1 MKPHGVRGGAFHPHE
16 SHRRGRGRLP
26 LQRQLF
32 IWLAVTIVVT
42 ALAVGLVFGF
52 AAFHRGAAT
61 FSGRFEA
68 MERFVAERY
77 AEVWYDPARRRA
89 LSLSLGRA
97 LGIGV
102 RVQDAAGATLESVGR
117 CARVRHSFEIVQG
130 GKRLGR
136 VHGCLDEPAAVRPLV
151 GVGVVL
157 VVALVLWVA
166 AARLARVLTRPLS
179 ALIAV
184 TREIGSGNLKSRVRL
199 GRHTRGEL
207 GLLAEAV
214 NDMAERIERQIQEQR
229 ELLAV
234 VSHEV
239 RSPLARLRVS
249 SEILRGDAKNQ
260 TALAA
265 IEREVAEIDALVG
278 KLLAT
283 ARLDFGSLSR
293 TPLDLAQ
300 LSQTVLERRGLPLSL
315 LEDDAEGARCTGDP
329 TLIARALD
337 NLLDN
342 AERHA
347 SGAVALRVR
356 RALPSEHSRPE
367 EALVLEVRDAGAGFD
382 PALLPRAFDAFY
394 SGSRVREERH
404 ASLGLGLSLVRR
416 IAEAHGG
423 RAWARNLADG
433 GACVSFSIG

>member
-1 MKPHGVRGGAFHPHE
+1 M
-16 SHRRGRGRLP
+16 P

-32 IWLAVTIVVT
+32 VWLAVTIVVT

-52 AAFHRGAAT
+52 AAFQRGTAT

-77 AEVWYDPARRRA
+77 AEVWHDPARRRA

-97 LGIGV
+97 LDIGV
-102 RVQDAAGATLESVGR
+102 RVEDPGGTTLESVGR
-117 CARVRHSFEIVQG
+117 CERVRHSFEVVHA

-136 VHGCLDEPAAVRPLV
+136 VQGCHAGPAAVRPLV

-214 NDMAERIERQIQEQR
+214 NDMAARIERQIHEQR

-249 SEILRGDAKNQ
+249 SEILRGDSQNQ
-260 TALAA
+260 AALAA

-293 TPLDLAQ
+293 TPLDVVQ
-300 LSQTVLERRGLPLSL
+300 LSTTVLERRGLPLSL
-315 LEDDAEGARCTGDP
+315 LEADADGGRCSGDP

-347 SGAVALRVR
+347 SGAVAVRVR
-356 RALPSEHSRPE
+356 RALPSEHSRSE
-367 EALVLEVRDAGAGFD
+367 QAVVFEVRDAGAGFD
-382 PALLPRAFDAFY
+382 PALLPRAFEAFY

-404 ASLGLGLSLVRR
+404 ASLGLGLSPVRR

-423 RAWARNLADG
+423 RAWAQNLPG
-433 GACVSFSIG
+433 TGACVSFSIG